1 MAYSSTKYQYE
12 TSPRKLKPEYERK
25 KTRKSETS
33 RQTKSKK
40 QNGKKLKKVEKQQD
54 LKIKQ
59 EDLRRKKV
67 EQEKLA
73 TGSRS
78 GFKMH
83 VKTIAYILIAFAI
96 LFAISYRNSLITE
109 NFDKVED
116 LKSKL
121 SVLQK
126 ENDQIKISI
135 ENNLNLSKIEKSAT
149 ELLGMKKIDEAQKVY
164 VNLPKK
170 DYVEAASE
178 QVIVEE
184 KSWFE
189 ELIDGIMSFIQ

>member
-1 MAYSSTKYQYE
+1 MAYSSTRYQYE

-25 KTRKSETS
+25 RTRKSETS
-33 RQTKSKK
+33 EKTKSKK
-40 QNGKKLKKVEKQQD
+40 QNGEKLKKAE
-54 LKIKQ
+54 KQ
-59 EDLRRKKV
+59 EDLRKKQV
-67 EQEKLA
+67 EQEKQA
-73 TGSRS
+73 TGSQS
-78 GFKMH
+78 GFKKH
-83 VKTIAYILIAFAI
+83 IKIISYILIAFAI

-109 NFDKVED
+109 NFNKSEN
-116 LKSKL
+116 LKKQL
-121 SVLQK
+121 SALQK

-135 ENNLNLSKIEKSAT
+135 ENNLNLAKIEKSAT
-149 ELLGMKKIDEAQKVY
+149 ELLGMKKIDESQKVY

-170 DYVEAASE
+170 DYVESASE

>member
-25 KTRKSETS
+25 RTRKSETS
-33 RQTKSKK
+33 EQTKSKK
-40 QNGKKLKKVEKQQD
+40 QNGEKLKKAE
-54 LKIKQ
+54 KQ
-59 EDLRRKKV
+59 EDLRKKQV

-73 TGSRS
+73 TGSQS
-78 GFKMH
+78 GFKKH
-83 VKTIAYILIAFAI
+83 IKIISYILIAFAI

-109 NFDKVED
+109 NFNKSEN
-116 LKSKL
+116 LKKQL
-121 SVLQK
+121 SALQK

-135 ENNLNLSKIEKSAT
+135 ENNLNLAKIEKSAT
-149 ELLGMKKIDEAQKVY
+149 ELLGMKKIDESQKVY

-170 DYVEAASE
+170 DYVESASE

-189 ELIDGIMSFIQ
+189 ELIDGIMSFIK